1 MQVFEDESLCA
12 IDHERIR
19 YLSPV
24 FNTSSKLE
32 FYINPNNAYADLA
45 ASRLKFCIDI
55 PVEFVP
61 DAYFTSKLFEHLDVQ
76 INHVSCTSKST
87 DLDYIL
93 TDYFTSKLNYTNSHI
108 ETIGSLQGIW
118 SSNNLD
124 AKQLIG
130 DEDRV
135 EIQKRQSFAESH
147 LIDSKRYFR
156 YYFITRI
163 NSGVLENHPLP
174 KDLPIKLTFYRAD
187 AEKALLSTTLNA
199 QKTESQSTYDLGR
212 TIRIINPLL
221 ELVNTHSDELDKKY
235 AQHRLPS
242 LSLPFLDKQIRREI
256 LFDGIDNFQINVK
269 SGKFYCVIS
278 ISNRSESGASSLKF
292 NHCWNFAY
300 CSNF

>member
-12 IDHERIR
+12 IDSERIR

-32 FYINPNNAYADLA
+32 FFINPNNAYADLA
-45 ASRLKFCIDI
+45 ASRLKFCVDI

-61 DAYFTSKLFEHLDVQ
+61 DSYFTSKLFEHLDVQ

-87 DLDYIL
+87 DLDYVL
-93 TDYFTSKLNYTNSHI
+93 TDYFTSKLNYTNDHI
-108 ETIGSLQGIW
+108 ETMGSLQGIW
-118 SSNNLD
+118 SSNNMN
-124 AKQLIG
+124 AKKLADQK
-130 DEDRV
+130 DKV
-135 EIQKRQSFAESH
+135 EIAKRQSYAESH
-147 LIDSKRYFR
+147 MIDTKRYLR

-163 NSGVLENHPLP
+163 NSGVIENHPLP

-187 AEKALLSTTLNA
+187 AEKSLLTTSFNPE
-199 QKTESQSTYDLGR
+199 KTESEVIYDLGR

-242 LSLPFLDKQIRREI
+242 LVLPFLDKQIRREI

-269 SGKFYCVIS
+269 NGKFIVKYQFQTYQKGVC
-278 ISNRSESGASSLKF
+278 
-292 NHCWNFAY
+292 HH
-300 CSNF
+300 